1 MKAFDSDVLSDLL
14 RGRVDYWTRL
24 SEIPLIE
31 QTIPVIVAEE
41 IVRGRL
47 DVIRQAQAGKAR
59 VSIPQAY
66 ALFERTFAD
75 LRLQRLLA
83 YNDSADQVFRE
94 WRQQGVRTPTN
105 DLRIAAT
112 CVAHQGTLVSRN
124 RKDFEGLSGL
134 SVEFWE

>member
-14 RGRVDYWTRL
+14 RGRADYLARL
-24 SEIPLIE
+24 TAIPFSQ
-31 QTIPVIVAEE
+31 QTIPVVVVEE
-41 IVRGRL
+41 VFRGRL

-59 VSIPQAY
+59 VTITEAY
-66 ALFERTFAD
+66 SLFERTFSD
-75 LRLQRLLA
+75 LRRQQLLA
-83 YNDSADQVFRE
+83 YDDAANEVFRD
-94 WRQQGVRTPTN
+94 WRTRGVRTPTN

-112 CVAHQGTLVSRN
+112 CVSHQATLVSRN